1 MSFFFSDYCYICQE
15 RILPD
20 ISWKALFS
28 LEKESFICTDC
39 RGKFERIEGEI
50 CRICSR
56 PFQQIDNPFRDEDV
70 CYDCFRW
77 EEDPEWQ
84 GVLEKNTSMFVYN
97 EFLKSV
103 IAKFKYRGDYML
115 AKVFSESFRKKVQGL
130 VVDVFVPIPL
140 SEERLYERGFNQ
152 TEAILIEAGLK
163 PSNILTRIHTEKQSK
178 KSRTERIHLPQVF
191 QLLPN
196 PQIEGK
202 KILLVDD
209 IYTTGST
216 LRHAAKLLKQAGAAT
231 IQSITIGR

>member
-1 MSFFFSDYCYICQE
+1 MSIFFSDYCYICQE
-15 RILPD
+15 RIRPD

-28 LEKESFICTDC
+28 PEKEPFICTDC
-39 RGKFERIEGEI
+39 RGKFERIEGET

-70 CYDCFRW
+70 CYDCIRW

-84 GVLEKNTSMFVYN
+84 GVLKKNTSIFVYN
-97 EFLKSV
+97 EFLKAV

-115 AKVFSESFRKKVQGL
+115 AKVFSEMFRKKVQGL
-130 VVDVFVPIPL
+130 VADVFVPIPL

-152 TEAILIEAGLK
+152 AEAILTEAGLQ

-191 QLLPN
+191 QLLSN

-202 KILLVDD
+202 KIVLIDD

-216 LRHAAKLLKQAGAAT
+216 LRHAAKLLKYAGATT